1 MTWQERVDAYW
12 RDADDSRPERMLAE
26 MDALVR
32 ERPAGDADAL
42 FELASAHDFLG
53 READAIP
60 LYRAALTAGLGPDRH
75 SQAVIQLAS
84 SLRNVGD
91 ARAAV
96 ELLRTLEADEHT
108 GAAARAF
115 LALALHDL
123 GHHDEALRVALTA
136 LAPILPRYARAV
148 EQYAHDL
155 GT

>member
-12 RDADDSRPERMLAE
+12 RDADDARPERMLAE
-26 MDALVR
+26 MAALVR
-32 ERPAGDADAL
+32 ERPDGDADAL

-60 LYRAALTAGLGPDRH
+60 LYRAALATGLGPDRR

-91 ARAAV
+91 AEAAV
-96 ELLRTLEADEHT
+96 ELLRTLDPDEHT

-123 GHHDEALRVALTA
+123 GRSAEALRVALTA
-136 LAPILPRYARAV
+136 LAPTLPRYARAV
-148 EQYAHDL
+148 EHYATEL
-155 GT
+155 ST